1 MNSYMIIL
9 LLLLKGEYRTKYLSS
24 VNTNF
29 IKENYPDLHKL
40 YIALQSIPEGLDA
53 SLDDLKLTYL
63 SLYPNAKPS
72 VFEALFQTLSSQVYS
87 EEIAKEALERSYQRE
102 QALILAKEALKF
114 SDGQNN
120 IEQVRSCY
128 QKILDGTETS
138 NLEEPVFVSD
148 DIELLH
154 AEEQHIPGLL
164 WPLSSLNEVLGPLRL
179 GDFGF
184 VFARPETGKTTFLVH
199 SVTHMARQVSRPIL
213 WFNNEERGSKVMK
226 RCYQAMFGINL
237 TTLYS
242 NLPKYKEKFQDL
254 SKNNIKIY
262 DKARIT
268 KKEVEDLCNQVNPSL
283 IIFDQIDKIEGFDG
297 ERYDLMLKRLY
308 QWARELA
315 KTYGPVIAVCQA
327 GGTGEN
333 KKWLTL
339 NDVDSSHTAK
349 QGEADWVLGIGRV
362 DKEGLEEVR
371 YLHVSKNKLD
381 GDPSLTKEDRRHDK
395 WEVLIKPEVG
405 RYSDF

>member
-1 MNSYMIIL
+1 MNNYLVIL
-9 LLLLKGEYRTKYLSS
+9 LLLLKTEYRNKYYSS
-24 VNTNF
+24 INLPF
-29 IKENYPDLHKL
+29 IKENYPDLYKFYVAIKEL
-40 YIALQSIPEGLDA
+40 PESLDA
-53 SLDDLKLTYL
+53 SLSDLELQH
-63 SLYPNAKPS
+63 SVLYPQAKQNA
-72 VFEALFQTLSSQVYS
+72 VQGVLEALRGISYS
-87 EEIAKEALERSYQRE
+87 ETVALSALETIYQRE
-102 QALILAKEALKF
+102 QALLLAKEAIKF
-114 SDGQNN
+114 SDGQDNYSE
-120 IEQVRSCY
+120 IQTRFSC
-128 QKILDGTETS
+128 LSEPRDSS
-138 NLEEPVFVSD
+138 NPEEFSFVSD
-148 DIELLH
+148 DIEVLH
-154 AEEQHIPGLL
+154 SEEQLLPGLL
-164 WPLSSLNEVLGPLRL
+164 WPLSSLNEVLGPLRR

-199 SVTHMARQVSRPIL
+199 TATTMSKQTEHPIL

-226 RCYQAMFGINL
+226 RCYQSLFGITL

-242 NLPKYKEKFQDL
+242 NLAKYKQQFQEITR
-254 SKNNIKIY
+254 SNIKIY

-268 KKEVEDLCNQVNPSL
+268 KKEVEDLCKQVNPSL

-297 ERYDLMLKRLY
+297 ERYDLMLKKLY

-327 GGTGEN
+327 GGTGDN

-362 DKEGLEEVR
+362 DKEGLEEIR

-381 GDPSLTKEDRRHDK
+381 GDPNTTKEDRRHDK
-395 WEVLIKPEVG
+395 WEVLIKPEIG
-405 RYSDF
+405 QYADF

>member
-1 MNSYMIIL
+1 MNSYMVIL

-40 YIALQSIPEGLDA
+40 YVALQSIPEGLDA
-53 SLDDLKLTYL
+53 SVDDLKLTYL
-63 SLYPNAKPS
+63 SLYPNAKTS
-72 VFEALFQTLSSQVYS
+72 TVEALFQALSSTLFS
-87 EEIAKEALERSYQRE
+87 EEIARQALERSYSRE
-102 QALILAKEALKF
+102 QALLLAKEALRF
-114 SDGQNN
+114 SDGQ
-120 IEQVRSCY
+120 
-128 QKILDGTETS
+128 D
-138 NLEEPVFVSD
+138 NLHQIQQIFGFLVKEGATANLKEPVFVSD
-148 DIELLH
+148 DIEALH
-154 AEEQHIPGLL
+154 KEESVLPGLL
-164 WPLSSLNEVLGPLRL
+164 WPLSSLNEVLGPLRT

-199 SVTHMARQVSRPIL
+199 AVTHMATQAERPIL

-226 RCYQAMFGINL
+226 RCYQSLFGINL
-237 TTLYS
+237 ATLYS
-242 NLPKYKEKFQDL
+242 ALPKFRDQFQKDTK
-254 SKNNIKIY
+254 SNIKIK
-262 DKARIT
+262 DQARIT
-268 KKEVEDLCNQVNPSL
+268 KKEVEDLCKKLNPSL

-297 ERYDLMLKRLY
+297 ERYDIMLKKLY

-315 KTYGPVIAVCQA
+315 KIYGPVIAVCQA

-349 QGEADWVLGIGRV
+349 QGEADWVLGIGKV

-395 WEVLIKPEVG
+395 WEVLIQPELG
-405 RYSDF
+405 RYKDF

>member
-1 MNSYMIIL
+1 MNNYLVIL
-9 LLLLKGEYRTKYLSS
+9 LLLLKAEYRNKYYSS
-24 VNTNF
+24 INLPF
-29 IKENYPDLHKL
+29 IKENYPDLYKFYVAIKEL
-40 YIALQSIPEGLDA
+40 PESLDA
-53 SLDDLKLTYL
+53 SLSDLELQH
-63 SLYPNAKPS
+63 SVLYPNAKQNA
-72 VFEALFQTLSSQVYS
+72 VQGVLEALRGISYS
-87 EEIAKEALERSYQRE
+87 ETVALSALETIYQRE
-102 QALILAKEALKF
+102 QALLLAKEAIKF
-114 SDGQNN
+114 SDGQDNY
-120 IEQVRSCY
+120 IEIQTRFSC
-128 QKILDGTETS
+128 LSEPRDSS
-138 NLEEPVFVSD
+138 NPEELSFVSD

-154 AEEQHIPGLL
+154 QEENVIPGLH
-164 WPLSSLNEVLGPLRL
+164 WHLSSLNEVLGPLRK

-184 VFARPETGKTTFLVH
+184 IFARPETGKTTFLVH
-199 SVTHMARQVSRPIL
+199 AATTMSKQTEHPIL

-226 RCYQAMFGINL
+226 RCYQSLFGITL

-242 NLPKYKEKFQDL
+242 NLTKFKQQFQEITK
-254 SKNNIKIY
+254 SNIKIY

-268 KKEVEDLCNQVNPSL
+268 KKEVEDLCKQVNPSL

-297 ERYDLMLKRLY
+297 ERYDLMLKKLY

-327 GGTGEN
+327 GGTGDN

-362 DKEGLEEVR
+362 DKEGLEEIR

-381 GDPSLTKEDRRHDK
+381 GDPNTTKEDRRHDK
-395 WEVLIKPEVG
+395 WEVLIKPEIG
-405 RYSDF
+405 QYADL

>member
-1 MNSYMIIL
+1 MNNYLVIL
-9 LLLLKGEYRTKYLSS
+9 LLLLKAEYRNKYYSS
-24 VNTNF
+24 INLPF
-29 IKENYPDLHKL
+29 IKENYPDLYKF
-40 YIALQSIPEGLDA
+40 YIAIKELPESLDA
-53 SLDDLKLTYL
+53 SLSDLEMQH
-63 SLYPNAKPS
+63 SILYPQAKQNATQG
-72 VFEALFQTLSSQVYS
+72 VLEALKGISYS
-87 EEIAKEALERSYQRE
+87 EEVALSALETIYQRE
-102 QALILAKEALKF
+102 QALLLAKEAIKF
-114 SDGQNN
+114 SDGQDNYSE
-120 IEQVRSCY
+120 IQRITGELVCQRS
-128 QKILDGTETS
+128 TS
-138 NLEEPVFVSD
+138 NSEKPIFVSD
-148 DIELLH
+148 DIEVLH
-154 AEEQHIPGLL
+154 SEEQLLPGLL
-164 WPLSSLNEVLGPLRL
+164 WPLSSLNEVLGPLRR

-199 SVTHMARQVSRPIL
+199 SVTHMAKQTEQPIL

-226 RCYQAMFGINL
+226 RCYQSMFGIKL
-237 TTLYS
+237 TTLFS
-242 NLPKYKEKFQDL
+242 NLPKYKQQFQEL
-254 SKNNIKIY
+254 TKSNIKIY

-268 KKEVEDLCNQVNPSL
+268 KKEVEDLCNQINPSL

-327 GGTGEN
+327 GGTGDN

-381 GDPSLTKEDRRHDK
+381 GDPNTTKEDRRHDK
-395 WEVLIKPEVG
+395 WEVLIRPEIG
-405 RYSDF
+405 QYADF